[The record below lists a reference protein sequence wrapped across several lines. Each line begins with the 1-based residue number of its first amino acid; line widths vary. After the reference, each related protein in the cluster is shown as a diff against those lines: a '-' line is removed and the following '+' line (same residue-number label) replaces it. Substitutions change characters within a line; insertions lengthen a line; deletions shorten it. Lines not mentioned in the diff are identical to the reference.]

1 MEFIYSTEISI
12 PLVQIIALLLISTLT
27 HLFGKIKL
35 ALPGNY
41 LFGRYWAYIFNRDFS
56 RNDTCLFIDTQLPPQ
71 YSLWGQIRQTHFRY
85 IMINGSGYPGD
96 GNFYNPGI

>member
-27 HLFGKIKL
+27 LLFGKSKL

-56 RNDTCLFIDTQLPPQ
+56 RYDTCLFIDTQLPPQ
-71 YSLWGQIRQTHFRY
+71 YSLWGANKANLLQVDDKR
-85 IMINGSGYPGD
+85 N
-96 GNFYNPGI
+96 GNFYNSGL

>member
-27 HLFGKIKL
+27 LLFGKSKL

-41 LFGRYWAYIFNRDFS
+41 LFGRYWVYIFKWDFS
-56 RNDTCLFIDTQLPPQ
+56 RYDTCLFIDTQLFPQ
-71 YSLWGQIRQTHFRY
+71 YSLWGANKANLLQVDDKRQWTLY
-85 IMINGSGYPGD
+85 GW
-96 GNFYNPGI
+96 